1 MPDCLILPK
10 YHEFPRITTIER
22 TFSWAAAW
30 SSNLGIWY
38 IDTSIPLR
46 IGIQYGLSF
55 TMIQFCSCFSPDMS
69 LNFLSKAALYPELPA
84 VEVLELSSLD
94 ICYVSTHKPP
104 TFEFQLQTTDHP
116 TRNLGSARFRLHS
129 KALFGIKEGNTKC
142 LLTHP
147 HKPRLHMKHAP
158 HKPAWSW
165 SWVNRFIKQQ
175 GETQNKRAKE
185 HLYKQAIGAFAI
197 LNDLTISGASGEH
210 AARVDKTYSG
220 QIWLRALSAIICE
233 VLAFNFSDCH

>member
-104 TFEFQLQTTDHP
+104 TFEFQLQTTDPPHESWVQP
-116 TRNLGSARFRLHS
+116 GSGFIPRHFLESKREIPNASWPIHISPGFIWSMLHTNLR
-129 KALFGIKEGNTKC
+129 
-142 LLTHP
+142 
-147 HKPRLHMKHAP
+147 
-158 HKPAWSW
+158 
-165 SWVNRFIKQQ
+165 VNRFIKQ
-175 GETQNKRAKE
+175 
-185 HLYKQAIGAFAI
+185 
-197 LNDLTISGASGEH
+197 
-210 AARVDKTYSG
+210 
-220 QIWLRALSAIICE
+220 
-233 VLAFNFSDCH
+233 